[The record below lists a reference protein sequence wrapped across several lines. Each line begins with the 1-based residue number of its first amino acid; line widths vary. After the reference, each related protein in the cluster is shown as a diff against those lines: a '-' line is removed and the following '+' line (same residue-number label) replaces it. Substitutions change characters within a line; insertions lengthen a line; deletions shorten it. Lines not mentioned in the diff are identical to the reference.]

1 MTQRRDPAELAEII
15 ANAAS
20 DRKAADVAI
29 LDLRGISSV
38 TDFFVICTG
47 RSDVHVRA
55 ICERIEE
62 TLSDLGETTV
72 AREGVAHGRWAL
84 LDYGDVVVHV
94 FQPESRAFYDLER
107 LWSHAPRFTS
117 GATSAIE
124 LGRP

>member
-1 MTQRRDPAELAEII
+1 MI
-15 ANAAS
+15 AAAAS
-20 DRKAADVAI
+20 DRKAADLAI

-38 TDFFVICTG
+38 ADFFVIATG

-55 ICERIEE
+55 ICDRIEE
-62 TLSDLGETTV
+62 QLAEQDEKPV
-72 AREGVAHGRWAL
+72 AREGVRNGRWAL
-84 LDYGDVVVHV
+84 LDYGDVVAHV

-117 GATSAIE
+117 GSRSAIE

>member
-1 MTQRRDPAELAEII
+1 MTPRRNPTALAEAI
-15 ANAAS
+15 AAAVL
-20 DRKAADVAI
+20 DRKAADLAI
-29 LDLRGISSV
+29 LDLRNVSSV
-38 TDFFVICTG
+38 TDYFVICTG

-55 ICERIEE
+55 ICDRVEEKLAAENERP
-62 TLSDLGETTV
+62 V
-72 AREGVAHGRWAL
+72 ARDGVAHGRWAL

-117 GATSAIE
+117 GSTSAIE

>member
-1 MTQRRDPAELAEII
+1 MTPHRDPAALAESI
-15 ANAAS
+15 AAAVL
-20 DRKAADVAI
+20 DRKAVDLAI
-29 LDLRGISSV
+29 LDLRSVSSV
-38 TDFFVICTG
+38 TDYFVICTG

-55 ICERIEE
+55 ICDRVEEKLAGENERP
-62 TLSDLGETTV
+62 V

-117 GATSAIE
+117 GSTSAIE

>member
-1 MTQRRDPAELAEII
+1 MTPCRDPAELAEII
-15 ANAAS
+15 AHAAS
-20 DRKAADVAI
+20 DRKAADLAI

-55 ICERIEE
+55 ICDRIEE
-62 TLSDLGETTV
+62 TLSEAGETAV

-117 GATSAIE
+117 GSTSAIE

>member
-1 MTQRRDPAELAEII
+1 LTPRRDPAALAESI
-15 ANAAS
+15 AAAAL
-20 DRKAADVAI
+20 DRKAADLAI
-29 LDLRGISSV
+29 LDLRDISSIA
-38 TDFFVICTG
+38 DFFVICTG

-55 ICERIEE
+55 ICNRVEEKLADQDERP
-62 TLSDLGETTV
+62 V

-94 FQPESRAFYDLER
+94 FQPESRTFYDLER

-117 GATSAIE
+117 ASTSAIE

>member
-1 MTQRRDPAELAEII
+1 MTERRDATALAESI
-15 ANAAS
+15 AAAAL
-20 DRKAADVAI
+20 DRKASDLAI
-29 LDLRGISSV
+29 LDLRDISSV

-55 ICERIEE
+55 ICDRVEEKLAEGDERP
-62 TLSDLGETTV
+62 V
-72 AREGVAHGRWAL
+72 AREGLANGRWAL

-94 FQPESRAFYDLER
+94 FQPESRQFYDLER

-117 GATSAIE
+117 EATSAID

>member
-1 MTQRRDPAELAEII
+1 MTRRRDPTALAESI
-15 ANAAS
+15 AAAAL
-20 DRKAADVAI
+20 DRKASDLAI
-29 LDLRGISSV
+29 IDLRDVSSV

-55 ICERIEE
+55 ICDRVEEKLAEENERP
-62 TLSDLGETTV
+62 V
-72 AREGVAHGRWAL
+72 AREGISHARWAL

-94 FQPESRAFYDLER
+94 FQPEARRFYDLER

-117 GATSAIE
+117 EATSAID